1 MAGMRLFALLLATV
15 LALSGCSVTRFGYE
29 VLPTWVN
36 WQADRYLDLDDDQ
49 RDLLARRVD
58 ELHQWHQRTQLPVY
72 AVFLREVDAQLE
84 AGVDAADVA
93 RWRERGELAWEPLAE
108 RMAPGIAQLALTL
121 KSRQIERLRERLE
134 ESTVEA
140 REKLLPDG
148 AAARERARM
157 ERVVKRAEFFLG
169 RLGRAQIRELRPA
182 VDALPAVE
190 EAWIAEREARNQ
202 RIVALLNRIR
212 RDRPS
217 QAEATRLCREFL
229 LSILRSGDP
238 ARRLRIEQGI
248 IASDALSVR
257 TLAQATPK
265 QREHLTKLLRG
276 TATDLETL
284 AQR

>member
-29 VLPTWVN
+29 LLPTWVN

-93 RWRERGELAWEPLAE
+93 RWRERVELAWEPLAE

-212 RDRPS
+212 RDRPP

-248 IASDALSVR
+248 TASDALSVR